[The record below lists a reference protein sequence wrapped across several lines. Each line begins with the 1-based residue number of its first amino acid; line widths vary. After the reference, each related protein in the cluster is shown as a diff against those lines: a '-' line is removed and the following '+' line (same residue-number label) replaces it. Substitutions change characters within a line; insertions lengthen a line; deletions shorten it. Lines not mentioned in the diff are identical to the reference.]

1 MSDRSHVDEAI
12 GEWRRESRQRPPGAS
27 YEPIYDDAPLPVE
40 PTGIY
45 EPPGELIHVANGY
58 AAPVVPLTF
67 KTAAT
72 FAGEYVPLAY
82 TIEPLMRSASIYALT
97 ARTGAGKT
105 GFLVIAMLAVA
116 TGRADI
122 LGREVHRGRVAYL
135 ACENPDDI
143 RMRLM
148 IAAYLL
154 NIDLSTLGDAII
166 ILDRREKPEA
176 VHAAL
181 AKLAEQEPFALV
193 IVDTLAAFFDG
204 DNINDAVQGGQFMR
218 RLRPLT
224 QIAGQP
230 SVVVAAHPVK
240 NASEDNLVPYG
251 SGAILNEID
260 GNLTLWKKPDTG
272 IVSLHW
278 QGKLRGLEFEPAPF
292 RFEVTGCPEI
302 LDAKGREVHLPTM
315 RPASVQSADDRER
328 QEIDTDKALLQ
339 AMLAEPNATQQQ
351 WADAI
356 GRAKSLVN
364 KKLQRLSRDKLVEST
379 LGKWSVTA
387 KGQKA
392 LEKAA

>member
-1 MSDRSHVDEAI
+1 MSI
-12 GEWRRESRQRPPGAS
+12 RPS
-27 YEPIYDDAPLPVE
+27 IIEPADLPPSLAE
-40 PTGIY
+40 HLCGKGQPR
-45 EPPGELIHVANGY
+45 N
-58 AAPVVPLTF
+58 VVF

-72 FAGEYVPLAY
+72 FTGEYVPLAY

-122 LGREVHRGRVAYL
+122 LGREVHRGRVAYV

-148 IAAYLL
+148 IAAHLL
-154 NIDLSTLGDAII
+154 NVDLGSLGDSIV

-181 AKLAEQEPFALV
+181 ARLAEENPFRLV

-204 DNINDAVQGGQFMR
+204 ENINDAVQGGEFMR
-218 RLRPLT
+218 RLRPIT

-230 SVVVAAHPVK
+230 SVIVAAHPVK

-260 GNLTLWKKPDTG
+260 GNLTLWKKPETG

-278 QGKLRGLEFEPAPF
+278 QGKLRGLEFEPAHF
-292 RFEVTGCPEI
+292 RFEITGCPEI
-302 LDAKGREVHLPTM
+302 LDAKGREVRLPTM
-315 RPASVQSADDRER
+315 RPATEQSADDCER
-328 QEIDTDKALLQ
+328 QEVDTDKALLR
-339 AMLAEPNATQQQ
+339 AMIDSPGA
-351 WADAI
+351 AI
-356 GRAKSLVN
+356 REYAGMTKLSRSAVSR
-364 KKLQRLSRDKLVEST
+364 KLQRLARGKLVDQV
-379 LGKWSVTA
+379 LGQWTITE
-387 KGQKA
+387 KGRKA
-392 LEKAA
+392 VQGA